1 MEPIH
6 VPRPPSQ
13 AFNKNRRV
21 SDLIRAQTNHL
32 KHVEDKLSPS
42 LRQQIPQ
49 HAIVTEADAASYIAA
64 MTRMFQTQGV
74 PAATPTAQQP
84 AAGQPIPIRPERGL
98 QLAAGAEQPGIT
110 SPSKPAAGKTS
121 SKPKKSS
128 PSSKGKKR

>member
-64 MTRMFQTQGV
+64 MTRLFQAQGGS
-74 PAATPTAQQP
+74 AGTATAQPP
-84 AAGQPIPIRPERGL
+84 AAGPPIPIRPAKGL
-98 QLAAGAEQPGIT
+98 QLAASAERESAP
-110 SPSKPAAGKTS
+110 SPSKAAGKTS
-121 SKPKKSS
+121 SKSKKSS
-128 PSSKGKKR
+128 LSSKGKNR

>member
-1 MEPIH
+1 MEPIR

-32 KHVEDKLSPS
+32 KHVEEKLSPS
-42 LRQQIPQ
+42 LRQRIPQ

-64 MTRMFQTQGV
+64 MTRLFRAQGGS
-74 PAATPTAQQP
+74 AASPTAQP
-84 AAGQPIPIRPERGL
+84 SSTRRPIPIRPATGL
-98 QLAAGAEQPGIT
+98 QLAAAAEQPGP
-110 SPSKPAAGKTS
+110 PSKSASRKASAKA
-121 SKPKKSS
+121 KKSS

>member
-13 AFNKNRRV
+13 AFNKYRRV

-32 KHVEDKLSPS
+32 KHVEEKLSPS

-64 MTRMFQTQGV
+64 MTRLFQAQGGS
-74 PAATPTAQQP
+74 AATPTTQQP
-84 AAGQPIPIRPERGL
+84 AVGQPIPIRPTKGL
-98 QLAAGAEQPGIT
+98 KFAASAEHAGLA
-110 SPSKPAAGKTS
+110 SPSKAAGKTS
-121 SKPKKSS
+121 SKPKKSR

>member
-1 MEPIH
+1 MEPIR

-32 KHVEDKLSPS
+32 KHVEEKLSPS

-64 MTRMFQTQGV
+64 MTRLFRAQGGS
-74 PAATPTAQQP
+74 AAIPTAQP
-84 AAGQPIPIRPERGL
+84 SARQPIPIRPVTGL
-98 QLAAGAEQPGIT
+98 QLAAAAEQAGPA
-110 SPSKPAAGKTS
+110 SPSKSASRKASAKA
-121 SKPKKSS
+121 KKSS

>member
-1 MEPIH
+1 MEPIR

-64 MTRMFQTQGV
+64 MTRLFQTQEGT
-74 PAATPTAQQP
+74 AGTFTAQQP
-84 AAGQPIPIRPERGL
+84 ATGQPIPIRPARGL
-98 QLAAGAEQPGIT
+98 RLAASAEQ
-110 SPSKPAAGKTS
+110 AGVA
-121 SKPKKSS
+121 
-128 PSSKGKKR
+128 

>member
-1 MEPIH
+1 MEPIR

-32 KHVEDKLSPS
+32 KHVEQKLSPS
-42 LRQQIPQ
+42 LRQQIPH

-64 MTRMFQTQGV
+64 MTRLFQTQGDSATS
-74 PAATPTAQQP
+74 PAARQKAT
-84 AAGQPIPIRPERGL
+84 GQAIPIRPAEGL
-98 QLAAGAEQPGIT
+98 QLAAGAEHAGG
-110 SPSKPAAGKTS
+110 AGKSAAVKAS

>member
-1 MEPIH
+1 MEPIR

-49 HAIVTEADAASYIAA
+49 HAIVTEADDASYIAA
-64 MTRMFQTQGV
+64 MTRLFQTRGDSTTA
-74 PAATPTAQQP
+74 PAARQQ
-84 AAGQPIPIRPERGL
+84 ATGQPIPIRSTKGL
-98 QLAAGAEQPGIT
+98 QLAAGAEQAGAT
-110 SPSKPAAGKTS
+110 SKSAASKAS

-128 PSSKGKKR
+128 PPSKGKQR